1 MGQEEHVRIV
11 GHHLG
16 GTTWNTRGTKSRIA
30 HSENNFSQVTS
41 LSLSRFFSRY
51 LSFPNAEVQNQE
63 ESAAVC
69 LLLCGNTLWFG
80 TLVALWGKVHLTR
93 SGSKG
98 LGPLTVKFSNH
109 SLSLSPHSRQQS
121 VETDDRHVKKISKSR
136 VLPTCRT
143 HFGILT
149 Y

>member
-1 MGQEEHVRIV
+1 MFASSAIILVEQ
-11 GHHLG
+11 LG
-16 GTTWNTRGTKSRIA
+16 TRVEQSHGLLIQKT
-30 HSENNFSQVTS
+30 TS
-41 LSLSRFFSRY
+41 LKSLHSLSRFFSRY

-109 SLSLSPHSRQQS
+109 SRSLSLHTHGNSRW
-121 VETDDRHVKKISKSR
+121 K
-136 VLPTCRT
+136 
-143 HFGILT
+143 LT
-149 Y
+149 IDM